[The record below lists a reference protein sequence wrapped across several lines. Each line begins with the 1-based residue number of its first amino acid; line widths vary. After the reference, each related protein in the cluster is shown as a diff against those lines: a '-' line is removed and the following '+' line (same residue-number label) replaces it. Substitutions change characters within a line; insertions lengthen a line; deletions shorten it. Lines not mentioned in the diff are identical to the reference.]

1 MKLAVIVP
9 VHNERANIVPFYER
23 AKRVLQSLQG
33 LDDWAMVFVNDGS
46 GDGSLEEILKL
57 RVNDN
62 HVKVITLS
70 RNFGYHAVL
79 VAGLSQVESDLYAVV
94 DVDCEDPPEL
104 LEKFYEAIRGGAQVA
119 YGIRSNRQEPV
130 LITLGRK
137 LFYLANKHIADGEI
151 VVWMAEF
158 AMITK
163 QVRDAILRPHTTYP
177 FLRAEI
183 GYVGFKRVGIPYF
196 RAQRQHGRSHY
207 NIFKMTKFAVAGIL
221 SSSTFPLRL
230 VMYLA
235 VVIGIAFP
243 ILVLAFGLKSSS
255 VITLAALVSLYFL
268 LMSVPLLSLYLA
280 RTYKN
285 VVSRPV
291 FVIDKEQTFL

>member
-9 VHNERANIVPFYER
+9 VHNERANIVPFYHR
-23 AKRVLQSLQG
+23 TKAVLASLKG
-33 LDDWAMVFVNDGS
+33 LDDWAAVFVNDGS

-57 RVNDN
+57 RANDD

-79 VAGLSQVESDLYAVV
+79 VAGLSQIGSDLYAVV

-104 LEKFYEAIRGGAQVA
+104 LGQFYETIQGGAQVA
-119 YGIRSNRQEPV
+119 YGIRSNRQEPW

-137 LFYLANKHIADGEI
+137 LFYLANKHIADGEA

-177 FLRAEI
+177 FLRSEI

-207 NIFKMTKFAVAGIL
+207 NVWKMTKFAVAGIL
-221 SSSTFPLRL
+221 SSSTFPLRF

-235 VVIGIAFP
+235 FAVGLMFPICVIALGLTDSGVVI
-243 ILVLAFGLKSSS
+243 L
-255 VITLAALVSLYFL
+255 TALVSLYFL
-268 LMSVPLLSLYLA
+268 LLTIPLISLYLA

-285 VVSRPV
+285 VVARPV
-291 FVIDKEQTFL
+291 FIIDKEQTFL